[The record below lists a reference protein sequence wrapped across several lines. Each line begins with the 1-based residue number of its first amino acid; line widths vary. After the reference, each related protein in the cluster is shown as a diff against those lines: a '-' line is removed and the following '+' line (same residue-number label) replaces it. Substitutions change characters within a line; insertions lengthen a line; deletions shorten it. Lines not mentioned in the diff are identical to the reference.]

1 MVYTYVYTCT
11 LIHTPR
17 GVGATKFLLAI
28 KERYDGERSDDDDEG
43 EGEEIR
49 ETGCGR
55 WFVGREGTREGFWS
69 LVPPEVPATSDDKT
83 EEAQATARRRDSGR
97 VAMVVVSRIPRG
109 N

>member
-28 KERYDGERSDDDDEG
+28 KERYDGERERKY
-43 EGEEIR
+43 ER
-49 ETGCGR
+49 PAGR
-55 WFVGREGTREGFWS
+55 GGLWDGWEGTREGFWS

-83 EEAQATARRRDSGR
+83 KEAQATARRGDAIVV